1 MPHHITRAVTQDE
14 IAAYKQAGVVLLKG
28 ILSLESVNSL
38 RRSIDLTV
46 NQLDNSPSG
55 YDFTK
60 TLKATT
66 ENDFDQL
73 RAMSDGQYDL
83 EAIMDYVK
91 STGKPLLADDGSEA
105 RDGAYLIDTGVAAKL
120 DSYRQLCVNGA
131 LPEIAGHLLQ
141 SSTVRFFGDQV
152 FVKEPNTPG
161 KTAFHQDATYFEIE
175 GEQCCVMWVPAD
187 PVTLETGAMMYV
199 RGSHR
204 DGTLYKPNV
213 FISQAPLPGSEGVD
227 LPDIENNLDD
237 YDIVHFDV
245 EPGDVLVHHY
255 RTIHGTGGNQS
266 RYQVRRAASIRYC
279 GDDIRFK
286 ERPWAPPQLHH
297 TTRLNT
303 GDPLSGPDFP
313 VVWQRAPA
321 EPVAAGAASG
331 RTMDQLAGTHAA

>member
-1 MPHHITRAVTQDE
+1 MSHHITRAVTQDE

-28 ILSLESVNSL
+28 ILSLASVNSL

-46 NQLDNSPSG
+46 NKLDDSPSG

-60 TLKATT
+60 ILKATAD
-66 ENDFDQL
+66 NDFDQL

-91 STGKPLLADDGSEA
+91 STGKPLLADEGSEA
-105 RDGAYLIDTGVAAKL
+105 RQGAYFIDTGVAARL
-120 DSYRQLCVNGA
+120 DSYRQLCTHGA
-131 LPEIAGHLLQ
+131 LPEIAGQLLQ
-141 SSTVRFFGDQV
+141 SGTVRFFGDQV

-213 FISQAPLPGSEGVD
+213 FISQAPLPGSEGAD

-286 ERPWAPPQLHH
+286 ERPWAPAQLHH
-297 TTRLNT
+297 TSRLKT

-313 VVWQRAPA
+313 IVWESSPGD
-321 EPVAAGAASG
+321 PMVMDAGAGTAA
-331 RTMDQLAGTHAA
+331 DQLAGTHAA

>member
-1 MPHHITRAVTQDE
+1 MSHHITRAVTQDE
-14 IAAYKQAGVVLLKG
+14 IAAYRQAGVVLLKG

-46 NQLDNSPSG
+46 NKLDDSPSG

-60 TLKATT
+60 VLKATA
-66 ENDFDQL
+66 ENDVDQL

-91 STGKPLLADDGSEA
+91 STGKPLLADEGSEA
-105 RDGAYLIDTGVAAKL
+105 RQGAYFIDTGVAARL
-120 DSYRQLCVNGA
+120 DSYRQLCTHGA
-131 LPEIAGHLLQ
+131 LPEIAGELLQ
-141 SSTVRFFGDQV
+141 SGTVRFFGDQV

-213 FISQAPLPGSEGVD
+213 FISQAPLPGSEGED

-286 ERPWAPPQLHH
+286 ERPWAPAQLHH
-297 TTRLNT
+297 TGRLNT
-303 GDPLSGPDFP
+303 GDPLSGADFP
-313 VVWQRAPA
+313 VVWERAPSDA
-321 EPVAAGAASG
+321 VAASAAPG
-331 RTMDQLAGTHAA
+331 TALGQLTGSKAA

>member
-1 MPHHITRAVTQDE
+1 MSHQIVRAVTQDE
-14 IAAYKQAGVVLLKG
+14 IAAYRQAGVVLLKG
-28 ILSLESVNSL
+28 ILSLESVNKM
-38 RRSIDLTV
+38 RRAIDHVV
-46 NQLDNSPSG
+46 NDLDSSPSG

-60 TLKATT
+60 VLRATA
-66 ENDFDQL
+66 ENDIDQL
-73 RAMSDGQYDL
+73 RAMSEGQYDL
-83 EAIMDYVK
+83 EAIMDYVI

-105 RDGAYLIDTGVAAKL
+105 QDGAYLIDTGIAAKL
-120 DSYRQLCVNGA
+120 DSYRQLCVTGA
-131 LPEIAGHLLQ
+131 LPEVAGQLLQ
-141 SSTVRFFGDQV
+141 SETVRFFGDQV
-152 FVKEPNTPG
+152 FVKEPKTPG

-187 PVTLETGAMMYV
+187 PVTLENGAMMYV

-213 FISQAPLPGSEGVD
+213 FISQAPLPGSEGAD

-297 TTRLNT
+297 TSRLNT

-313 VVWQRAPA
+313 VVFRKAPQKGVAEGAPA
-321 EPVAAGAASG
+321 GSAV
-331 RTMDQLAGTHAA
+331 DQFAGTQAA

>member
-1 MPHHITRAVTQDE
+1 MSNQLTRSVTQDE

-28 ILSLESVNSL
+28 ILNLQAVNSL
-38 RRSIDLTV
+38 RRSIDEV
-46 NQLDNSPSG
+46 VQRLDQSPSG

-60 TLKATT
+60 I
-66 ENDFDQL
+66 L
-73 RAMSDGQYDL
+73 RATEAGDFEALRKMSDGQYDL
-83 EAIMDYVK
+83 EAIMDHVK
-91 STGKPLLADDGSEA
+91 STGKPLLADNDSDQS
-105 RDGAYLIDTGVAAKL
+105 DGAYFIDTGIAAKL
-120 DSYRQLCVNGA
+120 KNYRRLCVSGV
-131 LPEIAGHLLQ
+131 LPEVAGQLLE
-141 SSTVRFFGDQV
+141 SETVRFFGDQV

-175 GEQCCVMWVPAD
+175 GEQCCVMWVPTD
-187 PVTLETGAMMYV
+187 PVVLENGAMMYV

-204 DGTLYKPNV
+204 DGKLYKPNV
-213 FISQAPLPGSEGVD
+213 FISQAPLPGSEGAD

-237 YDIVHFDV
+237 FDIIHFDV

-255 RTIHGTGGNQS
+255 RTIHGTGGNRS

-313 VVWQRAPA
+313 IVWERQTQ
-321 EPVAAGAASG
+321 EKAA
-331 RTMDQLAGTHAA
+331 